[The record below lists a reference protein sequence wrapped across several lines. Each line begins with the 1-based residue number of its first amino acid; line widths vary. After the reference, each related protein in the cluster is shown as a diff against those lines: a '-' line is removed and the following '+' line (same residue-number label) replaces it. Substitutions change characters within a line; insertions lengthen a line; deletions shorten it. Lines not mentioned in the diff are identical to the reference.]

1 MAEGQILAGG
11 KWRTA
16 ASGETIGLVDP
27 SDGIEFSRLAR
38 GTEADI
44 DLAVTT
50 ARRAFEDHWRK
61 TTGVE
66 RGRLIARLGDAVA
79 SHAEE
84 LAALESRD
92 TGKPLKQ
99 AKVDATVAARYFEYY
114 AGAADKIH
122 GDTIPF
128 LDDYQALTIREPH
141 GVTGHILPWNYPL
154 QMAARTIA
162 ATMAAGNAMVLKPAE
177 EACLT
182 ALRLAELALGAGFP
196 PDVINVVTGY
206 GEEAGAALAAH
217 GGVDHICFTGSPAVG
232 TLVQTAAAQRNRS
245 CTMEL
250 GGKSPQ
256 IVFADADFEAA
267 LPVILNAIVQNA
279 GQTCSAGSRL
289 LVEAKA
295 YDEFIEALRGRF
307 TGLRAGPSSMDLDCG
322 PLINQTQYDRVCG
335 FVLTAEEEGVPVLAR
350 AEIAEGAPG
359 GGYYVAPIL
368 YGPVPRANRL
378 AREEVFGPV
387 LSAIPFDD
395 ETDAIRLANA
405 TDYGLTAGLW
415 TENGGRQLRVAK
427 ALKCGQVFVNSYG
440 AGGGVELPFGGMKRS
455 GFGREKGMEAL
466 HDLTTTKTIILRH
479 G

>member
-11 KWRTA
+11 GWRAA
-16 ASGETIGLVDP
+16 ASGETIGLIDP

-38 GTEADI
+38 GADADI
-44 DLAVTT
+44 DLAVST
-50 ARRAFEDHWRK
+50 ARKAFEGHWRK
-61 TTGVE
+61 TTGAE

-79 SHAEE
+79 SHAGE

-122 GDTIPF
+122 GGTIPF

-182 ALRLAELALGAGFP
+182 ALRLAELALEAGFP

-217 GGVDHICFTGSPAVG
+217 GGVDHLCFTGSPAVG
-232 TLVQTAAAQRNRS
+232 TLVQKAAAERNRS

-307 TGLRAGPSSMDLDCG
+307 AGLRAGPSSMDLDCG
-322 PLINQTQYDRVCG
+322 PLINQTQYERVSG
-335 FVLTAEEEGVPVLAR
+335 FILKAEEEGVPVLAR

-378 AREEVFGPV
+378 AMEEVFGPV
-387 LSAIPFDD
+387 LSALPFDD
-395 ETDAIRLANA
+395 ETDAIRLANG
-405 TDYGLTAGLW
+405 TEYGLTAGLW